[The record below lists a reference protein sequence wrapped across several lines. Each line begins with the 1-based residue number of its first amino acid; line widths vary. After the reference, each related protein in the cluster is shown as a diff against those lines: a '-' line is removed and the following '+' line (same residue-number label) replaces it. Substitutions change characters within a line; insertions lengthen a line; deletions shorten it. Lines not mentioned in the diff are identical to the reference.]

1 MNKYGKILEYSDLI
15 ALGCTPEAVELK
27 YNGSD
32 SKYFEKDGIIT
43 EAIRG
48 VEFVCAFPVA
58 EFVEIFNNPNEP
70 AEA

>member
-1 MNKYGKILEYSDLI
+1 MNKYGRVLEYYDLI

-32 SKYFEKDGIIT
+32 SRYFEKDGTIT

-48 VEFVCAFPVA
+48 VEFVCAFPID
-58 EFVEIFNNPNEP
+58 EFVELFNEP
-70 AEA
+70 ITE

>member
-1 MNKYGKILEYSDLI
+1 MNKYGKALEYHDLI
-15 ALGCTPEAVELK
+15 ALGCTPEAIELK

-48 VEFVCAFPVA
+48 VEFVCAFPSN
-58 EFVEIFNNPNEP
+58 EFVVLFNEP
-70 AEA
+70 ITEE